1 MVLMFSDGATDV
13 FSPDDEMLT
22 AEGLLE
28 LAHTT
33 LARFPARFPLPLFVQ
48 ALVRAIGNFHGSE
61 DLEDDLT
68 LLTLR
73 RSTL

>member
-1 MVLMFSDGATDV
+1 MFSDGATDV

-22 AEGLLE
+22 AEGFLE

-33 LARFPARFPLPLFVQ
+33 LARFPEKFPLPPFVD
-48 ALVRAIGNFHGSE
+48 ALVDAIRHFHGKD
-61 DLEDDLT
+61 DLEDDFT

-73 RSTL
+73 RSHL